1 MLTAPFQV
9 LGIQAHPERKEA
21 GLHGVS
27 LPLQEKWMGGGSE
40 PRALL
45 EWPSLRGGRSRLI
58 LELGFLMACGPF
70 VGVSASDFA
79 GSKQIVSTWVQ
90 HVLCRLSSLKDFRG
104 QVASEDSV
112 VICIYFRTQFLQG

>member
-27 LPLQEKWMGGGSE
+27 LPLQEKWMGGGAE

-45 EWPSLRGGRSRLI
+45 EHPSLRGGKSWLI

-70 VGVSASDFA
+70 IGVSASDFA
-79 GSKQIVSTWVQ
+79 ESKQIVSTWVQ
-90 HVLCRLSSLKDFRG
+90 HILCRL
-104 QVASEDSV
+104 
-112 VICIYFRTQFLQG
+112 

>member
-45 EWPSLRGGRSRLI
+45 EWPSLRGGRARLI

-70 VGVSASDFA
+70 VGGLCFR
-79 GSKQIVSTWVQ
+79 
-90 HVLCRLSSLKDFRG
+90 LCREQADREHLGPARSLSPLKDFRG

-112 VICIYFRTQFLQG
+112 VICIYFRTHFLQG